1 MTKKFNICLSNFE
14 LDLWEKKIHR
24 ATICT
29 EFTFLF
35 RVTES
40 AQFIV
45 KRKKRWFYSLIL
57 HQCLSFLLRAYALL
71 LIERKITILFQALN
85 FQTAVFSPGSIL
97 PPSVVDAVAE
107 VFCYLSPAEFRH

>member
-1 MTKKFNICLSNFE
+1 ML
-14 LDLWEKKIHR
+14 R

-57 HQCLSFLLRAYALL
+57 LQCLSFLLRAYVLL

-85 FQTAVFSPGSIL
+85 FQNCCFLTWKY
-97 PPSVVDAVAE
+97 PSSQ
-107 VFCYLSPAEFRH
+107 CGGYCC